1 MVFKGVLAPG
11 SDHLESELAE
21 RLSLSRTP
29 VREAM
34 VMLEAQGLV
43 EMRPRKGMRVL
54 PISPD
59 DMCEIYDILTELE
72 SLAAEKAARHRY
84 GPQELAKLAGSI
96 DLMDQA
102 LAREDRE
109 SWAAA
114 DDAFHAELVRLGG
127 NRRMQGI
134 VSIMV
139 DQVRRAKAVTLYM
152 RPAPVQSLN
161 DHRQVLQAIA
171 EGRAVDARRL
181 HRVHREQA
189 KTMLLD
195 LLRQHRLHRL

>member
-1 MVFKGVLAPG
+1 MTVPPDHNPKSAPSSQRAAEELRQLVFSGVLAPG

-21 RLSLSRTP
+21 RLNLSRTP

-72 SLAAEKAARHRY
+72 SLAAEKAARLRY
-84 GPQELAKLAGSI
+84 GLQELAELAGSI
-96 DLMDQA
+96 ELMDQA

-109 SWAAA
+109 AWAAA
-114 DDAFHAELVRLGG
+114 DDAFHAELVRLEGTAG
-127 NRRMQGI
+127 SR
-134 VSIMV
+134 VS
-139 DQVRRAKAVTLYM
+139 
-152 RPAPVQSLN
+152 
-161 DHRQVLQAIA
+161 
-171 EGRAVDARRL
+171 
-181 HRVHREQA
+181 
-189 KTMLLD
+189 
-195 LLRQHRLHRL
+195 